1 MDAVSF
7 WERTNCLIKSGKT
20 TQRALSKECGFT
32 ERRIE
37 TLVSTG
43 RLPDVIEAHRIAQA
57 LGVTVEYLVCGNNP
71 NTTAQK
77 QVVKDRC
84 LSLLTEIEKL

>member
-7 WERTNCLIKSGKT
+7 WERANSLIKSGKT

-43 RLPDVIEAHRIAQA
+43 RLPDAIEAYRIAQA
-57 LGVTVEYLVCGNNP
+57 LGVTVEYLVSGEHPDSNP
-71 NTTAQK
+71 SYLDALKSIRDIANKA
-77 QVVKDRC
+77 
-84 LSLLTEIEKL
+84 LP